1 MTIDT
6 CPEILIYKITDVRA
20 APVIDSGTHE
30 YIALLTA
37 GDGLDAILG
46 EASGVL
52 DTMTVGGWLSARGGS
67 RDSAHPLLRVV
78 DANDSLLTAC
88 AIMRDDGVH
97 HVPIVSD
104 RTVLCVLNYGRLLR
118 FLQGHLGAR
127 ADRDLNTLVNAT
139 GGNLSPLLSGTTGGP
154 SDVREEAN
162 NALNDISVETRLLSL
177 TLAQLRLGTYDD
189 LKTVREKDSV
199 QEVLRALKEYNLRA
213 VPVVNDAGELT
224 NVYARSDVALLACAD
239 WGVTGTFNGPI
250 IDVLNRVRQASFTVA
265 TCRLSDSL
273 SDVFRHFEAS
283 RRHRLYIVD
292 DKKHVIGV
300 LTLNDLLRYFLEGY

>member
-1 MTIDT
+1 MHI
-6 CPEILIYKITDVRA
+6 IDVRA
-20 APVIDSGTHE
+20 VPVIDSGTHE

-37 GDGLDAILG
+37 GDGLDAVLG
-46 EASGVL
+46 EGSGVL
-52 DTMTVGGWLSARGGS
+52 DTMTVGGWLSAPGS
-67 RDSAHPLLRVV
+67 NRDGTSPLLRVV

-88 AIMRDDGVH
+88 AVMRDDGVH

-104 RTVLCVLNYGRLLR
+104 RTVLCVLNYGRVLR

-127 ADRDLNTLVNAT
+127 ADRDPHALINAT
-139 GGNLSPLLSGTTGGP
+139 GDTLSPLLSGTSGGP
-154 SDVREEAN
+154 STIREEAN
-162 NALNDISVETRLLSL
+162 DALNDLSTETRLLSL

-189 LKTVREKDSV
+189 VKTVREKDSV
-199 QEVLRALKEYNLRA
+199 QEVLHVLKEHNLRA

-239 WGVTGTFNGPI
+239 WGVSDIFNGPI
-250 IDVLNRVRQASFTVA
+250 IDVLNRVRQPSFTIA
-265 TCRLSDSL
+265 TCRISDSL

-292 DKKHVIGV
+292 DGKHVLGV